1 VADMIDLKDKQK
13 FVVYY
18 RVSTKKQGDSGLGLD
33 AQKRDIT
40 LFFRNYVNGFVDV
53 LERFTDI
60 DSGGNDERVE
70 LTKAIELAKKT
81 GATLVAAKLDR
92 LSRKVSFIAKLLEDK
107 KLEFRVA
114 CMPNADKFQLHI
126 YAALAEQERDFIS
139 KRTID
144 ALKQAKARGVVLGGL
159 RDKTN
164 QRNKVVQEQANTRA
178 EKLKGVVKPM
188 REQGLSLQ
196 KIADELNRLEI
207 KTPRH
212 GLWTGTAVSRAI
224 KRWK

>member
-1 VADMIDLKDKQK
+1 MSDMGNLKEKSK

-40 LFFRNYVNGFVDV
+40 LFFRNYVNGFVEV

-60 DSGGNDERVE
+60 DSGGNDERLE

-81 GATLVAAKLDR
+81 GATLVSAKLDR

-144 ALKQAKARGVVLGGL
+144 ALRQAKERGVVLGGL

-164 QRNKVVQEQANTRA
+164 QRNKVVQEQANDRA

-196 KIADELNRLEI
+196 KIADELNGLEI
-207 KTPRH
+207 KTPRN
-212 GLWTGTAVSRAI
+212 GLWTATAVSRTI
-224 KRWK
+224 KRWN